1 MELSKSSEFANVANF
16 ALRQYSSM
24 HFLWGPGGGIGIH
37 TRLRGV
43 ARKSVRVR
51 LPPWAYMKLV
61 SACLIG
67 IKCRYDGKSN
77 LNKKCLG
84 LFKKG
89 KLIPVCP
96 EQLGGLQTPREKSE
110 IQKNGK
116 ILTKSG
122 KDVTKNFIKGARKTL
137 KLVKLLEIKEAML
150 KSKSPSCG
158 CGKIYDG
165 TFSGRLI
172 KGNGVTAALLK
183 KNKIKV
189 YTEFDEV
196 L

>member
-1 MELSKSSEFANVANF
+1 M
-16 ALRQYSSM
+16 
-24 HFLWGPGGGIGIH
+24 
-37 TRLRGV
+37 GV
-43 ARKSVRVR
+43 
-51 LPPWAYMKLV
+51 KLV

-67 IKCRYDGKSN
+67 IKCCYDGESKI
-77 LNKKCLG
+77 NKKCFE
-84 LFKKG
+84 LFKRG

-96 EQLGGLQTPREKSE
+96 EQLGGLPTPRAKSE

-122 KDVTKNFIKGARKTL
+122 KDVTDNFIKGAKETL
-137 KLVKLLEIKEAML
+137 KLTKLLGVKEAIL

-165 TFSGRLI
+165 TFSGKLI
-172 KGNGVTAALLK
+172 KGDGVTVALLK
-183 KNKIKV
+183 KNEIIV
-189 YTEFDEV
+189 ITEAG